1 MRLAISTISRKS
13 LNHYNNNLFFIFF
26 THLTLIKVVKTIL
39 IRATTMSWRREG
51 SKTYVTAVVCV
62 EWFVTGSWARSV
74 CTYHVICEL
83 PAKVAA
89 AFTQP
94 MVDHIYDH
102 LSQLVRSG
110 PQVIHGPPAG
120 CFDLCAGVGVCAT
133 CSQVFHSSDSFSSIN
148 RTIQLQKSHRKWFQN
163 GLFLK
168 MPSQI
173 FRFRC

>member
-1 MRLAISTISRKS
+1 
-13 LNHYNNNLFFIFF
+13 
-26 THLTLIKVVKTIL
+26 
-39 IRATTMSWRREG
+39 MSWRREG
-51 SKTYVTAVVCV
+51 SKTYVTAVICV

-163 GLFLK
+163 GLFLIDAVSN
-168 MPSQI
+168 SQI
-173 FRFRC
+173 STLTAIIVLEKTDRRQTDGKKMKKFCSRGDMTENNRETLT